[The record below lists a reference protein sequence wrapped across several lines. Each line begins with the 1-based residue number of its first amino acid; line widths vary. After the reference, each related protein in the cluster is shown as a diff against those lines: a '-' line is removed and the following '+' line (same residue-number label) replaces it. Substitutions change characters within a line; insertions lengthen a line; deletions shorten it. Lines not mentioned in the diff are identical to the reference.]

1 MMTAKPRILLIGPGA
16 LGLFFTSRIADKAEF
31 AVAARSD
38 YEAAKARGGYQ
49 ILSRL
54 HGDFFFQPQIL
65 RAGEKPDFEPDYLF
79 VCLKAT
85 DELDQPAL
93 CVDAVGKNTTIV
105 IIQNG
110 LGNEEPF
117 RKAFP
122 DNEIIS
128 TAAYLGASRPEAG
141 TVFHEDGGKLF
152 FGEYPATQQQTAK
165 LQWLADVFNAANIP
179 TKIVENVQAERWRKL
194 LWNASFNPVSV
205 LGGNAD
211 SSEMLATENAEDLIR
226 KIMLELC
233 AVAESEGIHLPGQA
247 VTDMIEY
254 TRAFVAY
261 KPSML
266 QDFNAGR
273 ALEVESI
280 VGEPVRIARRNGIP
294 APMLETVYALM
305 KLITR
310 KK

>member
-1 MMTAKPRILLIGPGA
+1 MTAKPKILLIGPGA
-16 LGLFFTSRIADKAEF
+16 LGLFFSSRIADQAEI

-38 YEAAKARGGYQ
+38 YETAKARGGYR
-49 ILSRL
+49 ILSQK
-54 HGDFFFQPQIL
+54 HGDSFFQPQIL
-65 RAGEKPDFEPDYLF
+65 KAGEKPDFTPDYLF

-85 DELDQPAL
+85 DGLDQPAL
-93 CVDAVGKNTTIV
+93 CGYAVGKNTTIV

-117 RKAFP
+117 RQAFP
-122 DNEIIS
+122 ENEIIS

-141 TVFHEDGGKLF
+141 TVLHADGGKLF
-152 FGEYPATQQQTAK
+152 FGEYPATRQQTAK

-179 TKIVENVQAERWRKL
+179 TRIVENVQEERWRKL

-205 LGGNAD
+205 LGSNAD
-211 SSEMLATENAEDLIR
+211 SAEMLATENAENLIR

-233 AVAESEGIHLPGQA
+233 AIAESEGITLPEQA

-254 TRAFVAY
+254 TRAFSAY

-266 QDFNAGR
+266 QDYNAGR

-280 VGEPVRIARRNGIP
+280 VGAPLRVARKNNIS

-305 KLITR
+305 KLVTR

>member
-1 MMTAKPRILLIGPGA
+1 MTDKPKILLIGPGA
-16 LGLFFTSRIADKAEF
+16 LGLFFTSRIADRAEI

-38 YEAAKARGGYQ
+38 YETAKDRGGYR
-49 ILSRL
+49 ILSQK
-54 HGDFFFQPQIL
+54 HGDSFFQPQIL
-65 RAGEKPDFEPDYLF
+65 KAGEKTDFTPDYLF

-85 DELDQPAL
+85 DGLDQPAF
-93 CVDAVGKNTTIV
+93 CAYAVEKDTTIV

-117 RKAFP
+117 RQAFP
-122 DNEIIS
+122 ENEIIS

-141 TVFHEDGGKLF
+141 TVFHADGGKLF
-152 FGEYPATQQQTAK
+152 FGEYPATCEPTAK
-165 LQWLADVFNAANIP
+165 LQWLAEAFNASGIP
-179 TKIVENVQAERWRKL
+179 TKIVKNVQVERWRKL

-205 LGGNAD
+205 LGGDAD
-211 SSEMLATENAEDLIR
+211 SAEMLATENTEDLIR
-226 KIMLELC
+226 RIMLELC
-233 AVAESEGIHLPGQA
+233 TIAESEGIHLPGQA

-254 TRAFVAY
+254 TRAFTAY

-280 VGEPVRIARRNGIP
+280 VGAPLRIARKNNIP

>member
-1 MMTAKPRILLIGPGA
+1 MTDKPKILLIGPGA
-16 LGLFFTSRIADKAEF
+16 LGLFFISRIADKAEIS
-31 AVAARSD
+31 VVARSD
-38 YEAAKARGGYQ
+38 YETAKARGGYQ
-49 ILSRL
+49 ILSRQ
-54 HGDFFFQPQIL
+54 HGDLFFQPQIL
-65 RAGEKPDFEPDYLF
+65 KAGEKPDFEPDYLF
-79 VCLKAT
+79 VCLKAI

-93 CVDAVGKNTTIV
+93 CAHAVGRNTTIV

-117 RKAFP
+117 RQAFP
-122 DNEIIS
+122 ENEIIS

-141 TVFHEDGGKLF
+141 TVFHEDGGRLF
-152 FGEYPATQQQTAK
+152 FGEYPATCEPTAK
-165 LQWLADVFNAANIP
+165 LQWLEDAFNASNIP
-179 TKIVENVQAERWRKL
+179 TKSVENVQVERWRKL

-211 SSEMLATENAEDLIR
+211 SAQMLATENAEELIR
-226 KIMLELC
+226 RIMLELC
-233 AVAESEGIHLPGQA
+233 AIAESEGIHLPDQA

-254 TRAFVAY
+254 TRAFIAY

-273 ALEVESI
+273 PLEVESI
-280 VGEPVRIARRNGIP
+280 VGEPVRIARRNGVA